1 MHVCICKVGLRAART
16 GMKQGATKQ
25 FGMRA
30 ARLDG
35 AGAGARSRQQ
45 ERTDATRRKLL
56 AAAEQIFAR
65 SGFEAARLEDIA
77 AKAGYTRGAFYAN
90 FESKEDIFF
99 TLLEEWVTDTIG
111 SLAASLQM
119 HEGREARSRAL
130 RQHYV
135 EIAKDRR
142 LVMLSLEYKLFAVR
156 HPEAHARVRARQ
168 DRLKQSATKILA
180 MVSTGRRPAGI
191 SNRAI
196 GTALGALSQALLLE
210 RLVNPGVLTE
220 KEVQVML
227 GLFFDALIA
236 PSV

>member
-1 MHVCICKVGLRAART
+1 MHVCICKVARKAART
-16 GMKQGATKQ
+16 RMKQATTKQ
-25 FGMRA
+25 AGIRA
-30 ARLDG
+30 ARLD
-35 AGAGARSRQQ
+35 GAGARSRQQ

-168 DRLKQSATKILA
+168 DRLKKSATKILA

-220 KEVQVML
+220 KEVRVML

-236 PSV
+236 PSE

>member
-1 MHVCICKVGLRAART
+1 MYVSVKPGKERLGT
-16 GMKQGATKQ
+16 EMKQGATKQ
-25 FGMRA
+25 IGMMRA
-30 ARLDG
+30 GRLDR
-35 AGAGARSRQQ
+35 AGARSRQQ

-90 FESKEDIFF
+90 FDSKEDIFF

-168 DRLKQSATKILA
+168 DRLKKSATKILA

-227 GLFFDALIA
+227 GLFFDALIP
-236 PSV
+236 PSE

>member
-1 MHVCICKVGLRAART
+1 MHVCICKAGRKAADT
-16 GMKQGATKQ
+16 KMKQATTKQ
-25 FGMRA
+25 AGIRA
-30 ARLDG
+30 ARLD
-35 AGAGARSRQQ
+35 GAGARSRQQ

-220 KEVQVML
+220 KEVRVML

-236 PSV
+236 PSE

>member
-1 MHVCICKVGLRAART
+1 MHVCICKVARKAART
-16 GMKQGATKQ
+16 RMKQATTKQ
-25 FGMRA
+25 AGIRA
-30 ARLDG
+30 ARLD
-35 AGAGARSRQQ
+35 GAGARSRQQ

-168 DRLKQSATKILA
+168 DRLKKSATKILA
-180 MVSTGRRPAGI
+180 MVSTRQRPAGI

-236 PSV
+236 PSE

>member
-1 MHVCICKVGLRAART
+1 MHVCICKVGRKAART
-16 GMKQGATKQ
+16 RMKQATTKQ
-25 FGMRA
+25 AGIRA
-30 ARLDG
+30 ARLD
-35 AGAGARSRQQ
+35 GAGARSRQQ

-90 FESKEDIFF
+90 FDSKEDIFF

-156 HPEAHARVRARQ
+156 HPEAHARVRVRQ
-168 DRLKQSATKILA
+168 DRLKKSATKILA

-236 PSV
+236 PSE

>member
-1 MHVCICKVGLRAART
+1 MHVCICKVGLKAART
-16 GMKQGATKQ
+16 GMKQGAIKQ

-35 AGAGARSRQQ
+35 AGASARSRQQ

>member
-16 GMKQGATKQ
+16 GMKQAATKQ
-25 FGMRA
+25 LGMRA

-35 AGAGARSRQQ
+35 TGANARSRQQ

-90 FESKEDIFF
+90 FDSKEDIFF

>member
-1 MHVCICKVGLRAART
+1 
-16 GMKQGATKQ
+16 MKQ
-25 FGMRA
+25 A
-30 ARLDG
+30 AKKVAEIGGSARG
-35 AGAGARSRQQ
+35 VTGIASAGTGSRSRSRSRQQ

-90 FESKEDIFF
+90 FDSKEDIFF
-99 TLLEEWVTDTIG
+99 TLLEEWVTDTLG
-111 SLAASLQM
+111 SLVASMQL

-142 LVMLSLEYKLFAVR
+142 LVLLSLEYKLFAVR
-156 HPEAHARVRARQ
+156 HPEVHARIRARQ
-168 DRLKQSATKILA
+168 DRMKKSVTEIIA
-180 MVSTGRRPAGI
+180 MVSAKRRPAGI
-191 SNRAI
+191 SNRA
-196 GTALGALSQALLLE
+196 TAMALGALSQALLLE
-210 RLVNPGVLTE
+210 RLVNPGLLTE
-220 KEVQVML
+220 KEVRAML

-236 PSV
+236 PAQ

>member
-1 MHVCICKVGLRAART
+1 MYVSVKWGLRAART

-35 AGAGARSRQQ
+35 AGASARSRQQ
-45 ERTDATRRKLL
+45 ERTEATRRKLL

-90 FESKEDIFF
+90 FDSKEDIFF

-156 HPEAHARVRARQ
+156 HPRVRARQ

>member
-1 MHVCICKVGLRAART
+1 MHVCICKVARKAART
-16 GMKQGATKQ
+16 RMKQATTKQ
-25 FGMRA
+25 AGIRA
-30 ARLDG
+30 ARLD
-35 AGAGARSRQQ
+35 GAGARSRQQ

-111 SLAASLQM
+111 SLAASLQI

-236 PSV
+236 PSE

>member
-1 MHVCICKVGLRAART
+1 MHVCICKVARKAART
-16 GMKQGATKQ
+16 RMKQTAVKQ
-25 FGMRA
+25 LGIRA
-30 ARLDG
+30 ARLD
-35 AGAGARSRQQ
+35 GAGARSRQQ

-135 EIAKDRR
+135 GIAKDGR

-156 HPEAHARVRARQ
+156 HPEAHAGVRARQ

-180 MVSTGRRPAGI
+180 MVSTGGGPAGI

-210 RLVNPGVLTE
+210 WLVNSGRF
-220 KEVQVML
+220 K
-227 GLFFDALIA
+227 GKR
-236 PSV
+236 